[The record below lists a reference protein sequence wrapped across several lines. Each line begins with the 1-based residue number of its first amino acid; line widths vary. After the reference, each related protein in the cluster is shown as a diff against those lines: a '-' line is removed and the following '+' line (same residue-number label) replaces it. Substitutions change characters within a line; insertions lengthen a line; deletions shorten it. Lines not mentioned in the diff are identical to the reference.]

1 MPVVSIW
8 AAAKDGNKSGSAITD
23 LRNEWTNPRDI
34 KGRDVNKAQR
44 AGVRRVGLVGKD
56 TAVPRDCTEVCIGLK
71 GICVRKYGV
80 VCYYFDLSNSLALS
94 HPQQTKRVHR
104 ILCCGDGWNDSLT
117 LFDSACSN
125 CRLCEAKRNFVV

>member
-1 MPVVSIW
+1 MLVVSIC

-23 LRNEWTNPRDI
+23 LRNEWTNQRDI
-34 KGRDVNKAQR
+34 KRRDVKAWR

-56 TAVPRDCTEVCIGLK
+56 TAVPRDCAEVCIGQK

-80 VCYYFDLSNSLALS
+80 VCYYFSLSNSLDLS
-94 HPQQTKRVHR
+94 HLLQPQSVHR
-104 ILCCGDGWNDSLT
+104 ILGSGDGLKDSLT